1 MTSALSGGCAC
12 GQVRYALAT
21 PPMFVNC
28 CHCTDCQR
36 QTGTAFVINALIET
50 DRIRLTAG
58 APEAVPTPTPS
69 GRPHDVYRCPTC
81 STGPVERLWAPAA
94 PALRPRRNPGPP
106 GRPAAGRPHL
116 HPFETALDGSAS
128 GPAGLRHLLRH
139 GDPVA
144 GGQPGPP
151 PRRARRR
158 LSRYFRAPAVFSRT
172 GPNSDPAFHPGQ
184 SLELASALPASSTS
198 STSCTAPRKSQSGL
212 QASPVW

>member
-81 STGPVERLWAPAA
+81 STALWSDYGRRPPLRFVRVGTLDHPAA
-94 PALRPRRNPGPP
+94 LPPDAHIFTRSKLPWMVLPADQ
-106 GRPAAGRPHL
+106 PAFDIFYDMA
-116 HPFETALDGSAS
+116 TQW
-128 GPAGLRHLLRH
+128 PADSL
-139 GDPVA
+139 
-144 GGQPGPP
+144 
-151 PRRARRR
+151 ARRR
-158 LSRYFRAPAVFSRT
+158 A
-172 GPNSDPAFHPGQ
+172 
-184 SLELASALPASSTS
+184 AL
-198 STSCTAPRKSQSGL
+198 GD
-212 QASPVW
+212 V